1 MYKITWDSETG
12 GILLNLKVVENTL
25 SVAPRPVF
33 WEELDLL
40 GLDKQDWKY
49 PHCDEPLM
57 WACNKQYFTDY
68 LNAIAGFLAVHDPCY
83 GYRIK
88 HESQD

>member
-1 MYKITWDSETG
+1 MYKITWDNETG

-40 GLDKQDWKY
+40 GLSGGGCGAIRILTCPDLGLQV
-49 PHCDEPLM
+49 EPRQ
-57 WACNKQYFTDY
+57 C
-68 LNAIAGFLAVHDPCY
+68 
-83 GYRIK
+83 K
-88 HESQD
+88 HY

>member
-1 MYKITWDSETG
+1 MYKITWDNETG

-40 GLDKQDWKY
+40 GLSGGGVELSAFWSAHNVGLQ
-49 PHCDEPLM
+49 
-57 WACNKQYFTDY
+57 
-68 LNAIAGFLAVHDPCY
+68 
-83 GYRIK
+83 
-88 HESQD
+88 

>member
-1 MYKITWDSETG
+1 MYKITWDNETG

-40 GLDKQDWKY
+40 GLSGGG
-49 PHCDEPLM
+49 CG
-57 WACNKQYFTDY
+57 
-68 LNAIAGFLAVHDPCY
+68 AI
-83 GYRIK
+83 RILI
-88 HESQD
+88 SP